1 MPLAQ
6 HHLDWLSH
14 VLRVEKTRLDDFIS
28 ELGRY
33 RPGLLRC
40 DPAVAGLL
48 ISGTFQLRDTDQIL
62 RALSQTLPVDV
73 HYRTPY
79 WVTLT
84 ARANA

>member
-1 MPLAQ
+1 
-6 HHLDWLSH
+6 
-14 VLRVEKTRLDDFIS
+14 
-28 ELGRY
+28 
-33 RPGLLRC
+33 
-40 DPAVAGLL
+40 VAGLL